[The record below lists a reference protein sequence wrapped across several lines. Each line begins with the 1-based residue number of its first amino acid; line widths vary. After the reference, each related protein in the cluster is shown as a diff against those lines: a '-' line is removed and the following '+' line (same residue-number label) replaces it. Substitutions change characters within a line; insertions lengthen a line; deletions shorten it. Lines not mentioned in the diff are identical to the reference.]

1 MPAPRNM
8 SRSDYE
14 TLSAA
19 LADSD
24 DQDFN
29 ARRNIAFNIA
39 DALTGTS
46 DRFDPILW
54 LRQCNVGPISP
65 DAVADWTTRLELR
78 VKSIGA
84 KRLNSKNMGYEIEQ
98 YIDASGNPISLDK
111 G

>member
-1 MPAPRNM
+1 M

-39 DALTGTS
+39 DALTGTG

-54 LRQCNVGPISP
+54 LRQCNIGPVAP
-65 DAVADWTTRLELR
+65 ADVADWTTRLELR
-78 VKSIGA
+78 IKAIGR
-84 KRLNSKNMGYEIEQ
+84 KRRNSLEMGYDIEQ
-98 YIDASGNPISLDK
+98 YIDANGSPIPLDK
-111 G
+111 A